1 MIQVCSFES
10 RRSAEMNALIQR
22 HGANG
27 FVAPS
32 MQEVALI
39 DQSDVFTFCE
49 MLWRGEVDVVIFL
62 TGVGARQLL
71 KIAELRYAMDEF
83 LAKLAACALVTRG
96 PKPTSVMN
104 GWGLEA
110 TARARSPHTWKEVL
124 AATDQTLDVRGQRV
138 AVQEYGVPNSELYE
152 GLESRGAHVLPV
164 PVYRWA
170 LPDDVQPLEAAITST
185 IAGHFDVLLFTSASQ
200 IHHVLTVANR
210 MNLRSEWLI
219 AAERCVVGSVGPT
232 CSSALSAA
240 GLAATV
246 EADPPKMGPL
256 VRSAINAAE
265 RQGPNTI
272 PTPTPEC

>member
-1 MIQVCSFES
+1 
-10 RRSAEMNALIQR
+10 
-22 HGANG
+22 
-27 FVAPS
+27 

-49 MLWRGEVDVVIFL
+49 RLWRGEVDVVILL
-62 TGVGARQLL
+62 TGVGAEQLL
-71 KIAELRYAMDEF
+71 NVAKLRYARDEF
-83 LAKLAACALVTRG
+83 LVKLAKCALVTRG
-96 PKPTSVMN
+96 PKPTSVLT

-110 TARARSPHTWKEVL
+110 TARAGSPNTWREVL
-124 AATDQTLDVRGQRV
+124 AAIDGTLDVRGKRV
-138 AVQEYGVPNSELYE
+138 AVQEYGVPSSELYE
-152 GLESRGAHVLPV
+152 GLESRGADVLPV

-170 LPDDVQPLEAAITST
+170 LPDDVEPLEQAITST

-200 IHHVLTVANR
+200 IQHVLTVANR
-210 MNLRSEWLI
+210 MNLQSAWLT
-219 AAERCVVGSVGPT
+219 AAQRCVVGSVGPT
-232 CSSALSAA
+232 CSSALLAA
-240 GLAATV
+240 GLPATV